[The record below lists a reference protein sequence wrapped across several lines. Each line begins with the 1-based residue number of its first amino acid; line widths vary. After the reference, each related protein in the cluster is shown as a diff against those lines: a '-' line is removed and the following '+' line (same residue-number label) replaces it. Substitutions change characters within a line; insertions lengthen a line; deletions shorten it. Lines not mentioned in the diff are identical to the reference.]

1 MSLKDVEDLDDA
13 ILSEHRRALKVQ
25 KAKHE
30 MALETSRKASMVAVN
45 NVLAVQDALLHEH
58 QLLHEHRLLSTGDPV
73 TGNGDPEERMRKMH
87 AEFQRQLVV
96 VSAKLS
102 KADEKCSAQAALLAE
117 KDALIGEL
125 RERADLS
132 KDTGI
137 RELRQPAEDHGAGSA
152 GVVELTA
159 ELQKLGTAHEKVVA
173 GLREDAQ
180 GVEERLMEVAA
191 DGWAACAMA
200 DRRLGRMQSELD
212 GAHAKMRRLEEELAR
227 ARAVVGVARAGAA
240 RLEMRALAPA
250 ADADVQGADVQSV
263 LGQLAQERQE
273 RTEQAGVAQILARE
287 VPAQQL
293 PADLTLPEQLNQVL
307 DALRAA
313 ADEVPVL
320 KTALDLQMDEN
331 KSLAQQ
337 LRDREASSVHLRNGA
352 DRERAKFERE
362 KAQLDAVVAE
372 LRVEKEMQLNQ
383 EQSQQSSLDQ
393 LKRLEAALSDQV
405 AWSEQERATLVCA
418 ALTSLRQLRI
428 HFGNVLGRSLEDG
441 EMVAYSL
448 DELLLMKQLGAF
460 EREPFRSGLRRSLR
474 KYSSSHNP

>member
-1 MSLKDVEDLDDA
+1 MRSSLEHIRQVLTQDVEDLDDA

-191 DGWAACAMA
+191 DGWPRAQWQIVGWAVCSQNWTA
-200 DRRLGRMQSELD
+200 RT
-212 GAHAKMRRLEEELAR
+212 AKC
-227 ARAVVGVARAGAA
+227 GG
-240 RLEMRALAPA
+240 
-250 ADADVQGADVQSV
+250 
-263 LGQLAQERQE
+263 
-273 RTEQAGVAQILARE
+273 
-287 VPAQQL
+287 
-293 PADLTLPEQLNQVL
+293 
-307 DALRAA
+307 
-313 ADEVPVL
+313 
-320 KTALDLQMDEN
+320 
-331 KSLAQQ
+331 
-337 LRDREASSVHLRNGA
+337 
-352 DRERAKFERE
+352 
-362 KAQLDAVVAE
+362 
-372 LRVEKEMQLNQ
+372 
-383 EQSQQSSLDQ
+383 
-393 LKRLEAALSDQV
+393 
-405 AWSEQERATLVCA
+405 
-418 ALTSLRQLRI
+418 
-428 HFGNVLGRSLEDG
+428 
-441 EMVAYSL
+441 
-448 DELLLMKQLGAF
+448 
-460 EREPFRSGLRRSLR
+460 
-474 KYSSSHNP
+474 